1 MTSQFLPFSRSNL
14 SRSVMSQMK
23 KILLFSHHW
32 NFRILRCFLRSHYF
46 LIGPCL
52 ACHAILAL
60 YITFLILWFLIQA
73 GNMVKKQCK
82 NKWKTAKDGIKS
94 VRADLADIL
103 KGKVERYYFVNSQRK
118 PCFFYC
124 GCKLFSNLRRLLVG
138 GLLSFL
144 L

>member
-1 MTSQFLPFSRSNL
+1 
-14 SRSVMSQMK
+14 
-23 KILLFSHHW
+23 
-32 NFRILRCFLRSHYF
+32 
-46 LIGPCL
+46 
-52 ACHAILAL
+52 
-60 YITFLILWFLIQA
+60 
-73 GNMVKKQCK
+73 MVKKQCK

-144 L
+144 PQVSLQNSQSLAPFSSLTLQEYTNSDVAINLKGV

>member
-1 MTSQFLPFSRSNL
+1 
-14 SRSVMSQMK
+14 
-23 KILLFSHHW
+23 
-32 NFRILRCFLRSHYF
+32 
-46 LIGPCL
+46 
-52 ACHAILAL
+52 
-60 YITFLILWFLIQA
+60 
-73 GNMVKKQCK
+73 MVKKQCK

-118 PCFFYC
+118 PCFFFYC
-124 GCKLFSNLRRLLVG
+124 GYKLFSNLRRLLVG